1 MHPTR
6 HRSMPSCLA
15 AVAVIGSVAGL
26 LLADGGAIAQP
37 EWKEVPL
44 KDGTYRQYKG
54 THRTDTVDIPVRPNG
69 GEIEYMVQMKQGESL
84 VYSWRAVG
92 YRGSGEALVGI
103 PRPHGAATG
112 NDGHLDL
119 LPQGNRRNG
128 KRLACGAVRRHP
140 WLVSEERYRPA
151 AGRAADLGRV
161 LRGYSEP
168 ASLSRSSET
177 SAGCGTASS
186 ARRGG

>member
-6 HRSMPSCLA
+6 QRSMPSRLVVLA
-15 AVAVIGSVAGL
+15 AVTVIGSVAGL

-84 VYSWRAVG
+84 VYSWRAVDIAAPEKLTSEFHG
-92 YRGSGEALVGI
+92 HTERPPGTTGTLIFYRKGSGGTENGSLVAPFDGI
-103 PRPHGAATG
+103 HGWYLKNDTDRPVVVRLTLAGFYEVIP
-112 NDGHLDL
+112 NQ
-119 LPQGNRRNG
+119 LPN
-128 KRLACGAVRRHP
+128 
-140 WLVSEERYRPA
+140 
-151 AGRAADLGRV
+151 
-161 LRGYSEP
+161 
-168 ASLSRSSET
+168 
-177 SAGCGTASS
+177 
-186 ARRGG
+186 